1 MWKQVFLLLTHRL
14 INLCILL
21 LMGKILKSCSLFY
34 FILFSL
40 LMGCYGF
47 LDHTKFILYDKK
59 YSLECEVQVVY
70 IIRIILAFL

>member
-1 MWKQVFLLLTHRL
+1 MYFIVNGKNFE
-14 INLCILL
+14 ILFF
-21 LMGKILKSCSLFY
+21 ILFY